1 MSDCRLAAVPPA
13 NVQASRNIHSVCSN
27 DTFNVIASEF
37 VYSRLCAM
45 NSVCRSAQYKPAT
58 FFMTDVPASWPVWF

>member
-1 MSDCRLAAVPPA
+1 MSDCRLAAVSPA
-13 NVQASRNIHSVCSN
+13 CVQVSRNMRSVCSN
-27 DTFNVIASEF
+27 DTFNVTASDF

-58 FFMTDVPASWPVWF
+58 FFHDRSY